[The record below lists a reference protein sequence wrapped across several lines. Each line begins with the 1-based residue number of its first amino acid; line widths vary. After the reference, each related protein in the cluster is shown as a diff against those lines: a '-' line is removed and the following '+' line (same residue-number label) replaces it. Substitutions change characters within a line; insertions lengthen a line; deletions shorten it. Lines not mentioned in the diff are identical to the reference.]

1 MHVNLLRDD
10 AWCNS
15 CKRSKPAV
23 TFATSKRGR
32 SSQCRACKSAADKLR
47 YATDAAFRDRAI
59 ARATA
64 RRAEKPE
71 ETRAATLRAYYKRAE
86 YYKREN
92 RAWRRSH
99 KDVMRAHA
107 AAWVAAN
114 PQRRRDVSRNYAHR
128 RRALMRAAMVR
139 LVTVDEVVARCEVFG
154 GACAY
159 CRRSFSSALPMTIDH
174 VIPISRGGP
183 HILSNLRPAC
193 APCNSSKNAR
203 KLSEWKAPCYS

>member
-1 MHVNLLRDD
+1 MHVNLLRND

-15 CKRSKPAV
+15 CKSTKLTSA
-23 TFATSKRGR
+23 FAGSKRWR
-32 SSQCRACKSAADKLR
+32 SSQCKACKSTTDKSR
-47 YATDAAFRDRAI
+47 YASDAAFRERAKV
-59 ARATA
+59 RAAT

-71 ETRAATLRAYYKRAE
+71 ATRASTLRAYYKRAE
-86 YYKREN
+86 YYKSEN
-92 RAWRRSH
+92 REWRRSH

-114 PQRRRDVSRNYAHR
+114 PQRRRAVSRNYAHR
-128 RRALMRAAMVR
+128 RRALMRSAMVR
-139 LVTVDEVVARCEVFG
+139 LVTVDEVMARCEVFG

-159 CRRSFSSALPMTIDH
+159 CRRSFSSTLPMTIDH

-203 KLSEWKAPCYS
+203 KLSEWQVPSYS